1 MSEIKRICD
10 QMKWGFEG
18 EAWHGPSLMEILN
31 GVDAETAAAK
41 PVPNAHSIWEIVLH
55 LTGTQK
61 QLISRIEGNAVR
73 LTPEEDWPPVTDTS
87 GSAWKTTLDTLQKQE
102 EKFRAA
108 VGAFPEDQLDEPLD
122 PGGSSAYNNF
132 HGHVQ
137 HNLYHAG
144 QIVILKKALN
154 K

>member
-18 EAWHGPSLMEILN
+18 EAWHGPSLMEILS
-31 GVDAETAAAK
+31 GVDAQAAAAK
-41 PVPNAHSIWEIVLH
+41 PIPNAHSIWEIVLH
-55 LTGTQK
+55 LVATQK
-61 QLISRIEGNAVR
+61 QLISRTEGNPMK
-73 LTPEEDWPPVTDTS
+73 LTPEEDWPLVNDAS
-87 GSAWKTTLDTLQKQE
+87 EAAWKATMDTLRKQE

-108 VGAFPEDQLDEPLD
+108 VSAFPENQLDEPLD

-144 QIVILKKALN
+144 QIIMLKKAAA